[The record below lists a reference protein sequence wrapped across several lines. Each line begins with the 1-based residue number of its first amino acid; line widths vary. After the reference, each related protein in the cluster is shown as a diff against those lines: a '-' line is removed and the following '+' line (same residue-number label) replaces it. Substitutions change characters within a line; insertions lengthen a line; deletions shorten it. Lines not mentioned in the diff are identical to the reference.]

1 MHTVSTP
8 IALTVVNCRV
18 AAETFAL
25 AATSVRDTLEH
36 GAVTRVP
43 GAPAAFDGLV
53 PWRGQLVPVL
63 NVARR
68 LGVAALEADG
78 AIVIA
83 ELAGELVGLRVDGV
97 DELAVPFEPA
107 TMHMVDL
114 AELVAVPTNN
124 EASAVGAGRGCER
137 A

>member
-8 IALTVVNCRV
+8 IALTVVICRV
-18 AAETFAL
+18 ASDGLAL
-25 AATSVRDTLEH
+25 AASCVRDTLEH
-36 GAVTRVP
+36 GSVTRVP

-68 LGVAALEADG
+68 LGVAPEDGDG
-78 AIVIA
+78 AIVIM
-83 ELAGELVGLRVDGV
+83 EQAGELLGLRVDAV
-97 DELAVPFEPA
+97 DELPVPYEPA
-107 TMHMVDL
+107 TMNLVDL
-114 AELVAVPTNN
+114 AALVAVPFDS